1 MKKLTV
7 ICLLLCAAL
16 CSGNVFAQ
24 KPKAVLNHIAIFV
37 VDMKKS
43 GDFYSNVIGLDTI
56 PEPFH
61 DGKHIWYRVG
71 PVSHLHVI
79 EGAKEPKNY
88 FKNNHICFSVPS
100 VEEFIVK
107 LQKLNIAYEN
117 IAGETGK
124 VTRRVDGVK
133 QFWMKDPDGY
143 WIETNDA
150 KE

>member
-1 MKKLTV
+1 MKKSTV
-7 ICLLLCAAL
+7 ICLLFCAPI
-16 CSGNVFAQ
+16 CSNNVFAQ
-24 KPKAVLNHIAIFV
+24 KTKAILNHIAIFV
-37 VDMKKS
+37 VDIKKS

-71 PVSHLHVI
+71 PVSHLHLI
-79 EGAKEPKNY
+79 EGAREPKNY

-117 IAGETGK
+117 VAGETGK
-124 VTRRVDGVK
+124 FTRRVDGVT
-133 QFWMKDPDGY
+133 QFWMRDPDGY
-143 WIETNDA
+143 WIEINDA
-150 KE
+150 KD